1 MSRIDALG
9 IGGAS
14 FPANSRYAGIAVK
27 TITITVAGAGEEVSY
42 LARRFVPSPNAY
54 ASLGGHQVTD
64 YDRTDLVATA
74 RLGDPMLAW
83 RLQDANGAMHP
94 RELMRDV
101 GRLLVV
107 PLPAGVPAPP
117 LAGEEG

>member
-9 IGGAS
+9 IGGAA

-27 TITITVAGAGEEVSY
+27 MIVLPAGEVTFLS
-42 LARRFVPSPNAY
+42 RRFVPPPGDY
-54 ASLGGHQVTD
+54 ASLGEHRTTD
-64 YDRTDLVATA
+64 YDRVDLIAATQ
-74 RLGDPMLAW
+74 LGDPLLAW

-94 RELMRDV
+94 RELIRDV

-107 PLPAGVPAPP
+107 PLPQGVPSMAPP
-117 LAGEEG
+117 EDLG

>member
-9 IGGAS
+9 IGGAA

-27 TITITVAGAGEEVSY
+27 MIALPAGEVTY
-42 LARRFVPSPNAY
+42 LSRRFVPPPSDHS
-54 ASLGGHQVTD
+54 SLGEHRTTD
-64 YDRTDLVATA
+64 YDRIDLIAA
-74 RLGDPMLAW
+74 AQLGDPLLAW

-94 RELMRDV
+94 RELIRDV

-107 PLPAGVPAPP
+107 PLPQGLPSITPP
-117 LAGEEG
+117 EDLG

>member
-9 IGGAS
+9 IGGAA

-27 TITITVAGAGEEVSY
+27 TVTVAGNEVAF
-42 LARRFVPSPNAY
+42 LARRFVPPANAY
-54 ASLGGHQVTD
+54 ASLGEHQVTG
-64 YDRTDLVATA
+64 YDRTDIVATL

-94 RELMRDV
+94 RELMHDV
-101 GRLLVV
+101 GRSLWV
-107 PLPAGVPAPP
+107 PLPAGIPAP
-117 LAGEEG
+117 AGEEQD